1 MKIFIEGIGLLGPG
15 LAGWNAS
22 IPMLINTDTY
32 VYSPTIIPP
41 PEMLPPA
48 ERRRVGAPVKV
59 ALAVGKEAFANADR
73 DMSLAATVLSSSGGD
88 GDNVHA
94 ICETLATSERE
105 VSPTR
110 FHNSVHNAAAGY
122 WGIAAKSHE
131 ASTSLCCYD
140 ASFAAGLL
148 ETAAQLQTETTVP
161 VALIAYDQPYP
172 EPVAAIRSISENFGI
187 AMIFTS
193 EATARSTASLE
204 VKYVAETMQS
214 NVMQNQALES
224 LRKNVPAAR
233 CLPLLEMLAKKK
245 SSTVVLDYLAGSLI
259 VNAEFFK

>member
-22 IPMLINTDTY
+22 QAMLINTDAY
-32 VYSPTIIPP
+32 VHSPTVLPA

-48 ERRRVGAPVKV
+48 ERRRVGAPIKV
-59 ALAVGKEAFANADR
+59 ALAVGKEAFAHADR
-73 DMSLAATVLSSSGGD
+73 DMSLAATVFSSSGGD
-88 GDNVHA
+88 GENVHA

-131 ASTSLCCYD
+131 ASTSLCCHD

-148 ETAAQLQTETTVP
+148 ETASQIQSEPTP
-161 VALIAYDQPYP
+161 VVLIAYDQPYP
-172 EPVAAIRSISENFGI
+172 EPLASVRPISDNFGI
-187 AMIFTS
+187 AMILTS
-193 EATARSTASLE
+193 QPTARSIAALE
-204 VKYVAETMQS
+204 VNYVAEHMQCTT
-214 NVMQNQALES
+214 MQNQTLES
-224 LRKNVPAAR
+224 LRKGVPAAR
-233 CLPLLEMLAKKK
+233 CLPLLEVLAKKK
-245 SSTVVLDYLAGSLI
+245 PSTVVLDYLAGSLT
-259 VNAEFFK
+259 VSAEFSQ

>member
-22 IPMLINTDTY
+22 IPILMNTDTY

-148 ETAAQLQTETTVP
+148 ETAAQLQTETVP
-161 VALIAYDQPYP
+161 VALIVYDQPYP
-172 EPVAAIRSISENFGI
+172 EPLATVRPISDNFGV
-187 AMIFTS
+187 AMILTS
-193 EATARSTASLE
+193 QPTTRSMAALE
-204 VKYVAETMQS
+204 VKYIAENMQI
-214 NVMQNQALES
+214 NVMQNRALES
-224 LRKNVPAAR
+224 LRQSIPAAR

-245 SSTVVLDYLAGSLI
+245 PSTIVLDYLAGSLI
-259 VNAEFFK
+259 VDIEFLK

>member
-22 IPMLINTDTY
+22 IPMLMNTDTY
-32 VYSPTIIPP
+32 IYSPTIIPS

-59 ALAVGKEAFANADR
+59 ALAVGKEAFTNADR
-73 DMSLAATVLSSSGGD
+73 DMSLAATVLTSSGGD

-148 ETAAQLQTETTVP
+148 ETAAQLQ
-161 VALIAYDQPYP
+161 
-172 EPVAAIRSISENFGI
+172 
-187 AMIFTS
+187 
-193 EATARSTASLE
+193 
-204 VKYVAETMQS
+204 AETIDFFRNRRERLS
-214 NVMQNQALES
+214 VAPNRS
-224 LRKNVPAAR
+224 LHRSK
-233 CLPLLEMLAKKK
+233 
-245 SSTVVLDYLAGSLI
+245 
-259 VNAEFFK
+259 